1 MTNREDGKFII
12 KINNRSTLLLEKDL
26 SNNFQEVIVDQ
37 ALFSK
42 EN

>member
-26 SNNFQEVIVDQ
+26 SNNFQEVIVD
-37 ALFSK
+37 
-42 EN
+42 